1 MLGLLKEKFGGRM
14 TTGWSFIRILRLIM
28 GTAGLIFA
36 IRNHDILLGLA
47 GGLLLL
53 MAVFNFGC
61 CAVGGCS
68 VPTNNTKMKNNSKKP
83 ENISYEEI
91 V

>member
-1 MLGLLKEKFGGRM
+1 VKTLL
-14 TTGWSFIRILRLIM
+14 TTPWSLARILRFVI

-36 IRNHDILLGLA
+36 VRNHDILLAFA

-61 CAVGGCS
+61 CAGCN
-68 VPTNNTKMKNNSKKP
+68 VPANLPKINSKEP
-83 ENISYEEI
+83 ESTSYEE
-91 V
+91 VV

>member
-1 MLGLLKEKFGGRM
+1 VKTLL
-14 TTGWSFIRILRLIM
+14 TTGWSIMRILRFAM

-36 IRNHDILLGLA
+36 VRNHDILLAFA

-61 CAVGGCS
+61 CAVSGCN
-68 VPTNNTKMKNNSKKP
+68 VPANIPKIKTKSKDP
-83 ENISYEEI
+83 ESTSYEEA